1 MEFNNLFLIII
12 SFFFYFILFRKFH
25 FLDDKISSSNHK
37 RLVLNNKSAVLLGGP
52 YLLTIIIIFIPYE
65 FYTFKLIFILMGIL
79 GILSDKDF
87 LTNPKIRIFIQ
98 SLLIFFFVYLQDLEI
113 NDLRI
118 DILNMFLS
126 NNLFNIFFTVFCIAI
141 LINGSN
147 FIDGL
152 NGLLSGYFIIVLL
165 SILFIS
171 YQNPSLIIIDKNFLN
186 IFIFTTFIF
195 FIFNIF
201 GYVFLGDS
209 GSYIISLF
217 IGFYLIKLHS
227 INETLSPYYIAAI
240 LWYPIFENLFSF
252 IRRLVKK
259 NQISK
264 ADNSHL
270 HHLFY
275 KFIKSKNF
283 IFEKNINSF
292 CSIIILLINL
302 PSFLISNF
310 FPTKTII
317 LVLIVTINICIYLL
331 AYNFFSKELKN
342 YKKPNHFKK
351 N

>member
-1 MEFNNLFLIII
+1 MMEFNNLFLIII
-12 SFFFYFILFRKFH
+12 SFFFYFALLKKFH
-25 FLDDKISSSNHK
+25 FLDDKILSSSHK
-37 RLVLNNKSAVLLGGP
+37 RLVLNNKSSILLGGP
-52 YLLTIIIIFIPYE
+52 YLLTIILIFIPYE
-65 FYTFKLIFILMGIL
+65 FYPLKVIFLLIGIL
-79 GILSDKDF
+79 GLLSDKDF
-87 LTNPKIRIFIQ
+87 LTNPKVRIFIQ
-98 SLLIFFFVYLQDLEI
+98 CLLIFLFVYLQELEI
-113 NDLRI
+113 DDLRI
-118 DILNMFLS
+118 DILNKMLS
-126 NNLFNIFFTVFCIAI
+126 YNLFNIFFTVFCIAI

-152 NGLLSGYFIIVLL
+152 NGLLSGYIIIVLL

-171 YQNPSLIIIDKNFLN
+171 YKDPTIVVMDKNFLN
-186 IFIFTTFIF
+186 IFIFAIFIF

-217 IGFYLIKLHS
+217 VGFYLIKFYT
-227 INETLSPYYIAAI
+227 INEILSPYYIAAI

-252 IRRLVKK
+252 MRRLVNK

-283 IFEKNINSF
+283 IIEKNINSF

-302 PSFLISNF
+302 PSFLVSNF

-317 LVLIVTINICIYLL
+317 LVLIVTINISIYLL
-331 AYNFFSKELKN
+331 AYNFFSKQLKN
-342 YKKPNHFKK
+342 YKKSYHFK
-351 N
+351 